1 MSTLRSLSIEA
12 MPFRFLINCRTV
24 ILNEAKESRGR
35 MSPPAWRSV
44 ASLRMTGFWI
54 YHEIKGVAFRERG

>member
-1 MSTLRSLSIEA
+1 

-35 MSPPAWRSV
+35 MSPPAWRSF